1 MTVGSSMES
10 GRPADSHDEPGECFA
25 DIIEA
30 SRASILMSYQKALEA
45 PDGPATGDACC
56 RDQLLTLGSQII
68 TDIIVGVRA
77 GDLHHQDNRFTTSS
91 GETTLKHA
99 LPPAQSLRAAEMFFE
114 ITTNSLAATSAVT
127 RDSSLQRALVRYLD
141 SVETHA
147 EVHIQINGD
156 EKLGPP
162 AVIDEVYAPPWS
174 AVRST
179 FPAHRAAA
187 PRSGSA
193 CRCRDAARPRPRTPA
208 TAR

>member
-114 ITTNSLAATSAVT
+114 ITTNSLGRHVRGNQRFQPAT
-127 RDSSLQRALVRYLD
+127 
-141 SVETHA
+141 
-147 EVHIQINGD
+147 G
-156 EKLGPP
+156 
-162 AVIDEVYAPPWS
+162 
-174 AVRST
+174 
-179 FPAHRAAA
+179 
-187 PRSGSA
+187 
-193 CRCRDAARPRPRTPA
+193 PRPLPGFRGDPCRGAYTDQ
-208 TAR
+208 R